1 MSLKQYL
8 DAFDYNVVIK
18 ERDIISQVEVKLKAS
33 KIEEKVEKLL
43 GEFSLDEDEAITY
56 ISAMKFPNPVITAEL
71 FEKCALAI
79 AQDFIESYTQRKT
92 KIDSEKK
99 SVRSPIIRIVSQ
111 PESDIKESKILE
123 ICPGHMSGPTCLDRY
138 RPLTARESI
147 MLEKQLEKILFSP
160 ANLSFS
166 LEKYKLN
173 KK

>member
-1 MSLKQYL
+1 MSLKQYS

-18 ERDIISQVEVKLKAS
+18 EKDTVSKVEIKLKAS
-33 KIEEKVEKLL
+33 KIEKKVEKLL
-43 GEFSLDEDEAITY
+43 DEFSLDGDEAIKY
-56 ISAMKFPNPVITAEL
+56 ISVLKFPDPVLTAEL

-79 AQDFIESYTQRKT
+79 ARDFIESYTQRKI
-92 KIDSEKK
+92 KIDSEKR
-99 SVRSPIIRIVSQ
+99 SVRSPIIRIVSE
-111 PESDIKESKILE
+111 PKLDIKESKILE

-166 LEKYKLN
+166 LEKYK
-173 KK
+173 